1 MRSEPR
7 RAKTTARRL
16 WWGLLAAVAAWAL
29 SAAASAQASIVTVGS
44 PLPASFTATPIGGS
58 LTAINSTLPEPGAHV
73 TSPVNGTVVSWRI
86 TGAAGGP
93 FNLRVLRPA
102 GGKNYKGAG
111 TSAPQ
116 TPSSTATLTFPTNL
130 PIHAGDTVGL
140 DNVSSPIDQ
149 IGGNTSLPGA
159 NLLLWSPLL
168 ANGET
173 RRGTTQST
181 TEIGFNADV
190 SYAIAFGGVKRN
202 RSKGTATLAVDVPG
216 AGTLSL
222 TGKGVKAQRI
232 GGAARVSKA
241 VSAAGRVKLRIKAKG
256 KKKRKLNQ
264 TGKVKVKVKVTYRP
278 TGVSGAPN
286 TRSKRVKLIKN
297 D

>member
-7 RAKTTARRL
+7 GAKTPARRL
-16 WWGLLAAVAAWAL
+16 GWALLATVAASAL

-44 PLPASFTATPIGGS
+44 PFPASFTATPIGGS
-58 LTAINSTLPEPGAHV
+58 LTAINSTLPEPGAHE
-73 TSPVNGTVVSWRI
+73 TSPVNGTVVRWRI

-93 FNLRVLRPA
+93 FNLRVLTPA

-116 TPSSTATLTFPTNL
+116 TPTSTATLTFPTNL

-140 DNVSSPIDQ
+140 DNANSPIDQ

-168 ANGET
+168 ANGQT
-173 RRGTTQST
+173 RTGTTQSN

-190 SYAIAFGGVKRN
+190 AFALAFGSVKRN
-202 RSKGTATLAVDVPG
+202 KNKGTATLAVDVPG
-216 AGTLSL
+216 SGTLSL
-222 TGKGVKAQRI
+222 TGKGIKAQRI
-232 GGAARVSKA
+232 GGAARVSKT
-241 VSAAGRVKLRIKAKG
+241 VGAAGRVKLRIKAKG
-256 KKKRKLNQ
+256 RKKRKLNE
-264 TGKVKVKVKVTYRP
+264 TGKVKLKVKVTYVP
-278 TGVSGAPN
+278 TGVSGVPN